1 MDLDEAASRLYA
13 MPLDQFIPTR
23 TALVSEARAAR
34 EPDLATSI
42 GTLRKP
48 SVAAWLVN
56 QLARLDPA
64 PLSALTALGDRL
76 REAQSTLDGTAL
88 RELARQRSDVVD
100 EAMARVS
107 SLAADRGVAVSPGVS
122 TELHDTFVAALA
134 TAEAG
139 AAVRS
144 GRLVRALSYA
154 GFGDVDLDHAL
165 AGSAPSMAGVST
177 PEPGHEAAPSR
188 RGGKPSRRGGGPSAA
203 EVKAAERRQAQR
215 DKAEALVAS
224 RREELRELEERQQ
237 AAEAHI
243 GELEQQLE
251 EAQAALVRVVG
262 RKGKAQRAL
271 REAEAALS
279 ELP

>member
-1 MDLDEAASRLYA
+1 MDLDEAATRLYA
-13 MPLDQFIPTR
+13 MPLDQFISTR
-23 TALVSEARAAR
+23 TTLVAEARAAR
-34 EPDLATSI
+34 EADLSKSI

-64 PLSALTALGDRL
+64 PLTALTALGDRL
-76 REAQSTLDGTAL
+76 REAQSNLDGTAL
-88 RELARQRSDVVD
+88 RELARQRSNVVD

-107 SLAADRGVAVSPGVS
+107 SLAADRGVALSPGLS
-122 TELHDTFVAALA
+122 TELHDTFVAAVA
-134 TAEAG
+134 TGEAG

-154 GFGDVDLDHAL
+154 GFGDVDLDDAL
-165 AGSAPSMAGVST
+165 AGSAPSVAGVST
-177 PEPGHEAAPSR
+177 PEPGPEAGPSR
-188 RGGKPSRRGGGPSAA
+188 GKPSRRGGGPSAA
-203 EVKAAERRQAQR
+203 EVRAAERRQAQR
-215 DKAEALVAS
+215 DKAGALVAS

-243 GELEQQLE
+243 GDLEEQLE